1 MLRTIEGLRVQ
12 FLHGWGC
19 NMSALDKY
27 KVGAW
32 YPRIYKDKC
41 HWSQVK
47 KLSKEETDKKA
58 LENKIRLYLEASEG
72 W

>member
-1 MLRTIEGLRVQ
+1 
-12 FLHGWGC
+12 
-19 NMSALDKY
+19 MSALDKY

-41 HWSQVK
+41 HWSQVR
-47 KLSKEETDKKA
+47 KLSKEELDKKA
-58 LENKIRLYLEASEG
+58 LDNKVRLYLEASDG